1 MTHHIIRH
9 GPCISLCHHIFHFFL
24 ALNHSLTR
32 SVARSDFI
40 GTRKLYQCQ
49 CANFSHWPIFIGCV
63 RWFVVGSNAIRMK
76 AFRESSRFR
85 SKLEIG
91 IWPLPVR
98 TLPHKLMSNVNYH
111 TNCTGY
117 EFSIKLLTIP
127 SHHITSHT
135 RTYIPWYDWHGLKLK
150 VHYICTNYAH
160 FNFSEAD

>member
-1 MTHHIIRH
+1 MYIIVSPYIPFLSRSQSLTHSFGR
-9 GPCISLCHHIFHFFL
+9 SLWLHRNTQIVSMPIFHIGQFL
-24 ALNHSLTR
+24 L
-32 SVARSDFI
+32 
-40 GTRKLYQCQ
+40 
-49 CANFSHWPIFIGCV
+49 
-63 RWFVVGSNAIRMK
+63 VVFGDLLLVQHAIRMK
-76 AFRESSRFR
+76 AIRESSRIR

-111 TNCTGY
+111 TNCTGF